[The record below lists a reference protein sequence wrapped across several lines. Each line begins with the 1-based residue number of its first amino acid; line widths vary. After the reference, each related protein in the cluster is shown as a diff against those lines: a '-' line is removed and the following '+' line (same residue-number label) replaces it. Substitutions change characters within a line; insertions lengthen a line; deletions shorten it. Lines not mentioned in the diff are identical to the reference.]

1 VTGYRPKVKVP
12 RSRPKRRTGPPWHDA
27 QVSSLILFDLDGTL
41 TDSGPGIVE
50 GLRYALDAMGIEH
63 PDDTTMRTFLGPP
76 LLVTFR
82 DHFNMSPDQIDKA
95 IALYREHYNDTGL
108 FNNIVFDG
116 IPELLNDLQE
126 RNHTLVTATSKPTE
140 TATRILEHFDLAKH
154 FVFIGGATMD
164 SSRALK
170 AEVIAHTLAEINA
183 DRFTTITMVGDR
195 GHDVIGAREHGIDTI
210 GVTWGY
216 GTVEEL
222 TNAGASL
229 IVDQPAQILNA
240 QILTAP
246 ILTPPMFPEP

>member
-1 VTGYRPKVKVP
+1 MGTG
-12 RSRPKRRTGPPWHDA
+12 TAWHDA

-50 GLRYALDAMGIEH
+50 GLRYALDALGIEH

-76 LLVTFR
+76 LMVTFR
-82 DHFNMSPDQIDKA
+82 EHFGMNPEQIDHA

-116 IPELLNDLQE
+116 IPQLLAQLQADD
-126 RNHTLVTATSKPTE
+126 HILATATSKPTE

-154 FVFIGGATMD
+154 FTFIGGATMD

-170 AEVIAHTLAEINA
+170 AEVIAHTLEAVDA

-222 TNAGASL
+222 AQAGAKA
-229 IVDQPAQILNA
+229 IVDQPAEITRFVSGRSA
-240 QILTAP
+240 ASTEKA
-246 ILTPPMFPEP
+246 MW